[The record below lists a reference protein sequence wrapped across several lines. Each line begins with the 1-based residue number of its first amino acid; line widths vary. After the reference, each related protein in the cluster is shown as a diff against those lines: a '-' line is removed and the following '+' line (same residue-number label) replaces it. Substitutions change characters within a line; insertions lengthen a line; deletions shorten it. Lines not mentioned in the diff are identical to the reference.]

1 MFSILSDFE
10 KVKCFSQIL
19 IHFTYMKFRETLR
32 ELRSMRGLGQ
42 QQLADLLKISVK
54 TVSHW
59 ETGYSE
65 PSIAQLIAL
74 ADIFEVTL
82 DDLVGR
88 DI

>member
-1 MFSILSDFE
+1 
-10 KVKCFSQIL
+10 
-19 IHFTYMKFRETLR
+19 MKFKETLR

>member
-1 MFSILSDFE
+1 
-10 KVKCFSQIL
+10 
-19 IHFTYMKFRETLR
+19 MKFRETLR
-32 ELRSMRGLGQ
+32 ELRGMRNLGQ

>member
-1 MFSILSDFE
+1 
-10 KVKCFSQIL
+10 
-19 IHFTYMKFRETLR
+19 MKFRETLR

>member
-1 MFSILSDFE
+1 
-10 KVKCFSQIL
+10 
-19 IHFTYMKFRETLR
+19 MKFRETLR
-32 ELRSMRGLGQ
+32 ELRGMRNLGQ
-42 QQLADLLKISVK
+42 QQLADILQISVK

-74 ADIFEVTL
+74 ADFFEVTL

>member
-1 MFSILSDFE
+1 
-10 KVKCFSQIL
+10 
-19 IHFTYMKFRETLR
+19 MKFKETLR

-42 QQLADLLKISVK
+42 QQLADLLQISVK
-54 TVSHW
+54 TISHW

-65 PSIAQLIAL
+65 PSISQLILL
-74 ADIFEVTL
+74 ADLFEVTL

>member
-1 MFSILSDFE
+1 
-10 KVKCFSQIL
+10 
-19 IHFTYMKFRETLR
+19 MKFKETLR

-42 QQLADLLKISVK
+42 QQLADLLQISVK
-54 TVSHW
+54 TISHW

-65 PSIAQLIAL
+65 PSISQLILL
-74 ADIFEVTL
+74 ADFFEVTL

>member
-1 MFSILSDFE
+1 
-10 KVKCFSQIL
+10 
-19 IHFTYMKFRETLR
+19 MKFRETLR

-65 PSIAQLIAL
+65 PSITQLIAL

>member
-1 MFSILSDFE
+1 
-10 KVKCFSQIL
+10 
-19 IHFTYMKFRETLR
+19 MKFRETLR
-32 ELRSMRGLGQ
+32 ELRGMRNLGQ
-42 QQLADLLKISVK
+42 QQLADLLQISVK

-74 ADIFEVTL
+74 ADFFEVTL